1 MRRTILALAA
11 LAATSGF
18 AMAKDTH
25 VSKPHAHAV
34 CSQTMTKQKLDCGTT
49 GSISRDRHGGP
60 VTTNSTGRTEPR
72 LGIDI
77 NPWIVPSFN

>member
-25 VSKPHAHAV
+25 IAKPHAHAV

-49 GSISRDRHGGP
+49 GS
-60 VTTNSTGRTEPR
+60 TGRTEPR

>member
-1 MRRTILALAA
+1 ML
-11 LAATSGF
+11 
-18 AMAKDTH
+18 
-25 VSKPHAHAV
+25 